1 MFSFNIWKIFE
12 NCFIKSLEES
22 LNFNKFHEKFEM
34 PWRKLI
40 QYIFKLYADGMYNQ
54 ELLVKIVDKYF

>member
-1 MFSFNIWKIFE
+1 
-12 NCFIKSLEES
+12 
-22 LNFNKFHEKFEM
+22 M